1 MDLEQIKYV
10 ANLALELSKTK
21 EENDFL
27 QQQLQRYRENSLVY
41 IMEEK
46 RKDALNKIKDKIPE
60 DYKIYQWYDD
70 VMNII
75 KEFG

>member
-10 ANLALELSKTK
+10 ANLALELSRTK
-21 EENDFL
+21 EENNFL
-27 QQQLQRYRENSLVY
+27 NQQLQSYKENSLVY

-46 RKDALNKIKDKIPE
+46 RKNALNKIKDRIPE